1 MVAGGT
7 PPRRRR
13 GAAVGGQ
20 AGAVAAGPSGV
31 RGRVVRRARCRHG
44 RLCADDEEDQEEEDT
59 LRVLVYISLICQ
71 RSAVSKDLVLRVL
84 VEDNDD
90 DKKLGKG
97 DTIHTIIKFLSNK
110 LSGHEPTCK
119 RIVAVGTGS
128 SKSESVVAVD
138 KVESMLCNLD
148 RFEANAQHEV
158 GPTTPDCN
166 YSSPGCFNAN
176 VKQAA
181 MATRWRTR

>member
-1 MVAGGT
+1 MT
-7 PPRRRR
+7 TRSQIPFPKFQHPPK
-13 GAAVGGQ
+13 Q
-20 AGAVAAGPSGV
+20 INS
-31 RGRVVRRARCRHG
+31 ARNQVIVDRF
-44 RLCADDEEDQEEEDT
+44 
-59 LRVLVYISLICQ
+59 LVSILQ
-71 RSAVSKDLVLRVL
+71 
-84 VEDNDD
+84 
-90 DKKLGKG
+90 KLGKG

>member
-1 MVAGGT
+1 MT
-7 PPRRRR
+7 TRSQIPFPKFQHPPKKIN
-13 GAAVGGQ
+13 
-20 AGAVAAGPSGV
+20 S
-31 RGRVVRRARCRHG
+31 ARNQVIVD
-44 RLCADDEEDQEEEDT
+44 RL
-59 LRVLVYISLICQ
+59 LVSILQ
-71 RSAVSKDLVLRVL
+71 
-84 VEDNDD
+84 
-90 DKKLGKG
+90 KLGEG

-119 RIVAVGTGS
+119 RIVAVGMGS

-138 KVESMLCNLD
+138 KVESTLCNLD

-176 VKQAA
+176 VKQVA
-181 MATRWRTR
+181 MATCWRTR

>member
-1 MVAGGT
+1 MT
-7 PPRRRR
+7 TRSQIPFPKFQHPPK
-13 GAAVGGQ
+13 Q
-20 AGAVAAGPSGV
+20 INF
-31 RGRVVRRARCRHG
+31 ARN
-44 RLCADDEEDQEEEDT
+44 Q
-59 LRVLVYISLICQ
+59 
-71 RSAVSKDLVLRVL
+71 
-84 VEDNDD
+84 
-90 DKKLGKG
+90 KLGKG

-181 MATRWRTR
+181 MATLHRREEGAITVVIARSMETRRRRERRMG